1 MRKKAFVFLWWSY
14 MHTSSIF
21 ICITNVYM
29 WLIVYIL
36 SLNFTVWSQK
46 VATKRTSLRVLQI
59 FLFQVWRD
67 FPVGKD
73 TCPSIRTG
81 FRFSG
86 PSHIRT
92 PIIGSWGPGEKVE
105 AHRPSS
111 PESSTSRG
119 NKPGSHRVGWAMLS
133 SWICFVG
140 FTAPSSILLSVSSQ
154 HRSVGKSVPVTSCI
168 CYLPV
173 LWLLERQPLDCHLRM
188 STALTTE
195 IASGEATLPGL
206 GWSHCLGRRSC
217 LQTPSQEDM
226 EPWLPVESALELSV
240 FYGNILGVN
249 HVFVDVPCPS
259 HTVGGRSSLMS
270 P

>member
-1 MRKKAFVFLWWSY
+1 MCTYFLS
-14 MHTSSIF
+14 
-21 ICITNVYM
+21 
-29 WLIVYIL
+29 
-36 SLNFTVWSQK
+36 
-46 VATKRTSLRVLQI
+46 TSLCGLRKWLPNAPHSGFFRYSFFRSGEISQWV
-59 FLFQVWRD
+59 RT
-67 FPVGKD
+67 PY
-73 TCPSIRTG
+73 PSIRTG

-86 PSHIRT
+86 PSHIHT

-111 PESSTSRG
+111 PASSTSRR

-140 FTAPSSILLSVSSQ
+140 FTAPSSIRLSVSSQ

-173 LWLLERQPLDCHLRM
+173 LWLLERQPLDCHLKM
-188 STALTTE
+188 STELTTE

-226 EPWLPVESALELSV
+226 EPRLPVESALELSV

-259 HTVGGRSSLMS
+259 HTVGGSLLWCPLSHAVSSILGWLHLVMTITVLRTKVS
-270 P
+270 RL